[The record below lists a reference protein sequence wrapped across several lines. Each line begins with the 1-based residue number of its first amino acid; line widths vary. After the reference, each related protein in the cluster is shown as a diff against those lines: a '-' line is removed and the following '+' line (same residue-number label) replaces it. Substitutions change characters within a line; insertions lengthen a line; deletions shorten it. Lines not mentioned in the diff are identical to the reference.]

1 MFLLTLFVDGQDSSP
16 VQLRYKTRESAMVGE
31 AKISENIGKAACY
44 VEDDYGQAVFVMSR
58 HIRAIVMQ
66 DVAKTFEGVI
76 DFQKLQAAAQA
87 RASAGGPSLVVPGQ
101 AGLQFH
107 Q

>member
-16 VQLRYKTRESAMVGE
+16 VQLRYKSHENAMFSE
-31 AKISENIGKAACY
+31 KMISENVVKAACY
-44 VEDDYGQAVFVMSR
+44 VQDDYGQAVFVMSR

-101 AGLQFH
+101 AGVQFH